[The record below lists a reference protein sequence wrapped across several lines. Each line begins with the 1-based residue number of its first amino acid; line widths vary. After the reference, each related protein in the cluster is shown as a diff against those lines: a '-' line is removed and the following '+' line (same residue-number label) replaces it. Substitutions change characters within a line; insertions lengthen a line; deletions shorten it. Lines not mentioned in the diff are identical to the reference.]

1 MAGEGWVR
9 SVGQGQEEKRKP
21 CYGHV
26 GTVLA
31 SHPPFAEGLCRT
43 GKGIEEPTMGPG
55 QGPVDQ
61 ETACRE
67 RA

>member
-1 MAGEGWVR
+1 M
-9 SVGQGQEEKRKP
+9 
-21 CYGHV
+21 

-61 ETACRE
+61 ETACRD